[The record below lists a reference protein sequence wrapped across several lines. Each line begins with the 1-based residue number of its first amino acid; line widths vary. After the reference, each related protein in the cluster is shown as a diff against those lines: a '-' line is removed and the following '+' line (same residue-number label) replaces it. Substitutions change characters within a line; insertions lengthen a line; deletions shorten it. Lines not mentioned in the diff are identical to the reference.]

1 MKEDWYSTACRHAD
15 GTVTE
20 IKVHISPEARRA
32 AERETG
38 DPEKMIESCFWR
50 LIYLKSESKE
60 VKGNNVEFTID
71 EPTILELISDLR
83 KLRSAKTVCR
93 TSKS

>member
-1 MKEDWYSTACRHAD
+1 MKEDWYSTACEHAD

-20 IKVHISPEARRA
+20 IKVHIRPEARRA
-32 AERETG
+32 AEQETG
-38 DPEKMIESCFWR
+38 DSEEMIKSCVWR
-50 LIYLKSESKE
+50 LIYLKSESNE

-71 EPTILELISDLR
+71 EPTILELINDLR

-93 TSKS
+93 TSS